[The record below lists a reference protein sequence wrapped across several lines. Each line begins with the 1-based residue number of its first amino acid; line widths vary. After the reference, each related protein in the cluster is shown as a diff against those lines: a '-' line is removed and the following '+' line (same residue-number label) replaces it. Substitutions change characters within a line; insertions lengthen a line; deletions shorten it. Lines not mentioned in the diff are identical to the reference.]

1 MKEKIIVSTLDVK
14 GYDLVVVGTSKTA
27 NRRALLKDAVKAHNL
42 HISIIRD
49 LYVDQIRHNEVEEF
63 GKVIWP

>member
-49 LYVDQIRHNEVEEF
+49 MYVDQIRHNEGEEF

>member
-49 LYVDQIRHNEVEEF
+49 MYVDQIRHNEVEEF
-63 GKVIWP
+63 GKVIWT